1 MFKIVTKKA
10 FILCLCCALVL
21 CACSNAEEQ
30 KKSDL
35 KKVILYNMEKIDEVS
50 DQVSSNPYDYT
61 KNEYYRNIVDLGK
74 DAVPVLEEMYLSGE
88 LTGLH
93 AFISAIAVSE
103 ITDSDIEFSNA
114 DEFYTKWI
122 GR

>member
-1 MFKIVTKKA
+1 MIKIVTKKA
-10 FILCLCCALVL
+10 FILCLCCALIL
-21 CACSNAEEQ
+21 CACGNAEEQ

-50 DQVSSNPYDYT
+50 DPVSSNPYDYT

-74 DAVPVLEEMYLSGE
+74 DAVPVLEEMYLGGE

-93 AFISAIAVSE
+93 AFISAIAICE
-103 ITDSDIEFSNA
+103 ITDSDIEFSTA
-114 DEFYTKWI
+114 DEFFTKWI